1 MSTKIIVRF
10 DDICPNLNWDK
21 FLLIKNKLQDL
32 GIRSILG
39 VIPDNKDK
47 SFLKFEHKENF
58 FDLINHYKNFGDTI
72 AQHGTHHKYTT
83 NSSGILK
90 INNRSEYA
98 GHDFK
103 YQFELIK
110 KGKQILEN
118 NNCWQPVFMA
128 PSHSFDENTL
138 RALNKLGF
146 KSISDGYGFFPYKK
160 KGIDLVPQI
169 SSRPF
174 NTGFGLS
181 TICIH
186 TNNLNKKNIKNF
198 LEFISTNRSR
208 IINYEEYINYK
219 FPSKY
224 INGSLNFLSRKII
237 RSYRLFKN
245 YRT

>member
-1 MSTKIIVRF
+1 MRF
-10 DDICPNLNWDK
+10 DDINSRMNWDK
-21 FLLIKNKLQDL
+21 FLVLKNVLEKYNIK
-32 GIRSILG
+32 SILG
-39 VIPDNKDK
+39 VVPNCKDHNLFFGK
-47 SFLKFEHKENF
+47 PAKNYNQRLLK
-58 FDLINHYKNFGDTI
+58 YKLFGDTI
-72 AQHGTHHKYTT
+72 AQHGFEHLYDSKQKGYFGSSR
-83 NSSGILK
+83 NS
-90 INNRSEYA
+90 EFA
-98 GHDFK
+98 GHSFGK
-103 YQFELIK
+103 QRSRLY
-110 KGKQILEN
+110 KGKCFLEKLSL
-118 NNCWQPVFMA
+118 WEPVFMA
-128 PSHSFDENTL
+128 PCHSFDENTL

-174 NTGFGLS
+174 NIGFGLS

-245 YRT
+245 YQI